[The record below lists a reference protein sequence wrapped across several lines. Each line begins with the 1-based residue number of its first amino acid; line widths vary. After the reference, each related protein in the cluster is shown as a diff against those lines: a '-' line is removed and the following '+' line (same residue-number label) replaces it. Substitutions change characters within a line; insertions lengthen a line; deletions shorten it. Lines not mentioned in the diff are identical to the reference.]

1 MLLALVRCKGPT
13 KHIEIPLILNNR
25 LLNVLREHYN
35 KTLGKPIVTG
45 TRGWWRV
52 QVIGR
57 RLYLGCK
64 CRPRLSRPSNNP
76 QCCYMLPVTR
86 QETYEILF
94 QLSTDIESFNFLPH
108 CWRSGWL
115 DKWTMLRKKLHF
127 PFDSVDY
134 FYAFLS
140 GWNDQRSRRYMI
152 VTIVQN
158 AL

>member
-13 KHIEIPLILNNR
+13 KHIEIPLILNNM
-25 LLNVLREHYN
+25 LLNVLRAHYN

-76 QCCYMLPVTR
+76 PCCLLHGKKRMKYYSSYRPTLNHSTFCLIAEDLDDWTNGQCFGKNLTSHLIALTIFMH
-86 QETYEILF
+86 
-94 QLSTDIESFNFLPH
+94 FLVVEM
-108 CWRSGWL
+108 
-115 DKWTMLRKKLHF
+115 T
-127 PFDSVDY
+127 SVHG
-134 FYAFLS
+134 AI
-140 GWNDQRSRRYMI
+140 W
-152 VTIVQN
+152 
-158 AL
+158 